1 MSSCA
6 IAERL
11 LPVEQRQVR
20 AHALGG
26 RVRQFLQHELGAMQP
41 VAVGMALG
49 QRRLDL
55 VVGNEAALFEV
66 DQQHLAGLQPPL
78 GDDLVLG
85 DLQHA
90 HFGRHHDAVVLGDEI
105 ARRPQARCGRAWR
118 RSGGRR

>member
-1 MSSCA
+1 MPLVGASGNSSST
-6 IAERL
+6 IW
-11 LPVEQRQVR
+11 VR
-20 AHALGG
+20 S
-26 RVRQFLQHELGAMQP
+26 QP

-85 DLQHA
+85 NLQHA
-90 HFGRHHDAVVLGDEI
+90 HFGRHHDAVV
-105 ARRPQARCGRAWR
+105 AW
-118 RSGGRR
+118 